1 MLDYN
6 DRMNKSIHFFHW
18 NINILHMS
26 IVKIIAAKN
35 FARSAARSHLSSAFC
50 LKIGVK
56 FFCWKIEKFQK
67 IKNFQKNRNIPRNR
81 KIAKNRKFPII
92 SGPSRA
98 DVTKMIKYGQLV
110 GLMGPYASELLTF
123 MIQSNQN
130 GVLVHK
136 WKPGGPH

>member
-6 DRMNKSIHFFHW
+6 DHMNKSIHFFHW

-56 FFCWKIEKFQK
+56 FFRWKIEKFQK
-67 IKNFQKNRNIPRNR
+67 IKNFQKNRNIQRNR
-81 KIAKNRKFPII
+81 KIDKNRKFPII
-92 SGPSRA
+92 SGPNPLCEISWNGFFSNLWLI
-98 DVTKMIKYGQLV
+98 DLK
-110 GLMGPYASELLTF
+110 LMTHHTECFGTL
-123 MIQSNQN
+123 MHRK
-130 GVLVHK
+130 HK
-136 WKPGGPH
+136 WVI